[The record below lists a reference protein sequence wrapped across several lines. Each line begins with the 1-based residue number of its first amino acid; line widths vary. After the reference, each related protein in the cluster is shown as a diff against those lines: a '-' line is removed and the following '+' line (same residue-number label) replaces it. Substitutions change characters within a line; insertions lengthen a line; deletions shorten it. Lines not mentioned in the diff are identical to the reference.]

1 MKDFMEPESVALI
14 GISRKTGPGSF
25 NIMENM
31 IGFGFRG
38 RIYPVNPNM
47 SEILGRKAYPNIRE
61 VKEPVDLAVI
71 SPLLPPSNGS
81 PRLSRSL
88 PGPRYTDQKCR
99 AWLCKELAQKCR
111 HPYALKIPGSTAPD
125 GSTWRVP

>member
-31 IGFGFRG
+31 IGFGFQG
-38 RIYPVNPNM
+38 RIYPVNLNM
-47 SEILGRKAYPNIRE
+47 SEILGRKVYPNIRE

-71 SPLLPPSNGS
+71 STPRGKPLSAS
-81 PRLSRSL
+81 
-88 PGPRYTDQKCR
+88 CR
-99 AWLCKELAQKCR
+99 IA
-111 HPYALKIPGSTAPD
+111 S
-125 GSTWRVP
+125 